1 MNEALSHPVISTIL
15 KHDRKQNSYKIALM
29 RSISD
34 VVLSFP
40 DMETYHQDVA
50 VPLRLLAEFW
60 VAYYWGFVAPGK
72 PIFQGPRYTRQG
84 KISNDMAFRPALT
97 EFRQQWEDYTGGL
110 AHPADGFFVISELRL
125 PRKRLTYPAS
135 LLAAYQKAITAV
147 AHALEM
153 PIRYAGPG
161 DWTVFTQPRTAAQR
175 QAGTVIVPG
184 TQPQDKCL
192 VITANLWQTFRAM
205 SLWVEALCI
214 HEWCLF
220 TERTHQP
227 QAAISRGDVYTLL
240 TARPDNRRPLT
251 WESNNI
257 DLLLLEG
264 HTFIC
269 PWTAKRI
276 VSGSLYDLDHLL
288 PVSVY
293 PMNELWNLIPADPT
307 FNRHIKRDRLPSLE
321 HLQQARPRLEQDYRC
336 YGLSTTLAQALQE
349 DVNIRFSTLSGVRGG
364 NFPEAVASAVIKLI
378 EQVAA
383 SRNLARF

>member
-1 MNEALSHPVISTIL
+1 M
-15 KHDRKQNSYKIALM
+15 
-29 RSISD
+29 
-34 VVLSFP
+34 
-40 DMETYHQDVA
+40 
-50 VPLRLLAEFW
+50 
-60 VAYYWGFVAPGK
+60 
-72 PIFQGPRYTRQG
+72 
-84 KISNDMAFRPALT
+84 
-97 EFRQQWEDYTGGL
+97 
-110 AHPADGFFVISELRL
+110 
-125 PRKRLTYPAS
+125 
-135 LLAAYQKAITAV
+135 
-147 AHALEM
+147 
-153 PIRYAGPG
+153 
-161 DWTVFTQPRTAAQR
+161 TAAQR

-220 TERTHQP
+220 TERLNQV
-227 QAAISRGDVYTLL
+227 QAALNRGDVYTLL

-269 PWTAKRI
+269 PWTARRI
-276 VSGSLYDLDHLL
+276 AVGVPYDLDHLL

-293 PMNELWNLIPADPT
+293 PINELWNLIPADPT

-321 HLQQARPRLEQDYRC
+321 QLQQARPRLEQDYRC
-336 YGLSTTLAQALQE
+336 YGLSATLAQALQE
-349 DVNIRFSTLSGVRGG
+349 DVAIRFSTLNGVRGG

-383 SRNLARF
+383 SRNLSRF